1 MDIVYK
7 KSDKIF
13 NQHPYWTKQPINA
26 IEYFIE
32 KYSNVGD
39 LVLDPFC
46 GTGMTGVASL
56 LKNRR
61 VVLSDLSP
69 ICIHI
74 SKGYNTVIDFE
85 EIDVVKYLNLIKN
98 RISKIYNTK
107 CEDCGKDANILFTV
121 LGEKYKSI
129 ETGLYFSNEEYFE
142 AVKDDKD
149 IVIPTQ
155 GKKTFE
161 GFETIRIVYK
171 CTCSKI
177 KKYKIPSNEDIIS
190 QNIMSWDEK
199 NIPKDAFFGKEPKRN
214 FKKGVFNVSQL
225 YSNRNLSAL
234 SILKS
239 EIDKIKDNKI
249 KNYFLFCFTSIL
261 FNCSLMSRY
270 RKYENTSIKMG
281 TFYIPPLIKDNNVF
295 SSFKNKLK
303 KNINYNKET
312 YSNLLNP
319 DFKVIKSSATELS
332 KIENDSI
339 DYIYTDPP
347 YADVLSYS
355 ELNIVWESWLNE
367 VTKNEKEMIISENE
381 GKSIDHYYS
390 LFSKFLN
397 QASLKLKKGKF
408 MTLIFHHPK
417 IEYWHHLQ
425 KILLSSN
432 FVPIKNDRPI
442 RLISKN
448 KTSSQHQ
455 TKKVSQCFLAF
466 TFENRKSKEFSV
478 KPFNKK
484 IIDKIYEKAE
494 SNNYIT
500 DADKYD
506 YLINSLF
513 SDFEIPINLKF

>member
-32 KYSNVGD
+32 KYSKVGD

-56 LKNRR
+56 LKNRK

-85 EIDVVKYLNLIKN
+85 EKEVIKYLDLIEN
-98 RISKIYNTK
+98 RISQIYNTK

-121 LGEKYKSI
+121 LGEKYRST
-129 ETGLYFSNEEYFE
+129 ETGLYFSNEEHFE
-142 AVKDDKD
+142 IVKEGQD
-149 IVIPTQ
+149 IPIPAQ

-161 GFETIRIVYK
+161 GFETIRVVYK
-171 CTCSKI
+171 CSCSKI

-199 NIPKDAFFGKEPKRN
+199 NIPKDPFFGKEPKRN
-214 FKKGVFNVSQL
+214 FKKGIYNVYQL

-234 SILKS
+234 SILKT

-303 KNINYNKET
+303 KNINYNKDT
-312 YSNLLNP
+312 YNNLLNP

-332 KIENDSI
+332 E
-339 DYIYTDPP
+339 
-347 YADVLSYS
+347 
-355 ELNIVWESWLNE
+355 
-367 VTKNEKEMIISENE
+367 
-381 GKSIDHYYS
+381 
-390 LFSKFLN
+390 
-397 QASLKLKKGKF
+397 
-408 MTLIFHHPK
+408 
-417 IEYWHHLQ
+417 
-425 KILLSSN
+425 
-432 FVPIKNDRPI
+432 IKNDSNL
-442 RLISKN
+442 LIILGC
-448 KTSSQHQ
+448 TMP
-455 TKKVSQCFLAF
+455 TEDLVFFIL
-466 TFENRKSKEFSV
+466 
-478 KPFNKK
+478 
-484 IIDKIYEKAE
+484 
-494 SNNYIT
+494 
-500 DADKYD
+500 
-506 YLINSLF
+506 
-513 SDFEIPINLKF
+513 